1 MHDFLNYHKTD
12 NQAHSLKGRVAQEI
26 RHKIMTGHYALGQ
39 KLSENKLSQEFN
51 TSRAPVHDALVTL
64 RNEGLVKV
72 IPQRGSFVFNPSR
85 EEINSMHEASYAY
98 EVGALSL
105 CLEHTPP
112 TLLKNLYKYLKQM
125 KQAGDNHQKWTHADR
140 AFHASIVQ
148 AGNNIHLTQA
158 YNIISARTAVLVFHS
173 TLSQERIQTS
183 LEQHAQIIESI
194 ENKDFNA
201 ASTLLQIN
209 NTGLQT
215 FAEL

>member
-1 MHDFLNYHKTD
+1 MPDFLNHHVADAQTS
-12 NQAHSLKGRVAQEI
+12 SLKSRVAQEI
-26 RHKIMTGHYALGQ
+26 RHKIMTGEYALGQ

-105 CLEHTPP
+105 CLHPTPHK
-112 TLLKNLYKYLKQM
+112 LIKKLHKYLEQM
-125 KQAGDNHQKWTHADR
+125 KQAGHNHQKWTHADR

-173 TLSQERIQTS
+173 TLNEERIRIS
-183 LEQHAQIIESI
+183 LDQHSQIIESI
-194 ENKDFNA
+194 ENNDFNA
-201 ASTLLQIN
+201 ASKILQIN

-215 FAEL
+215 FVDL